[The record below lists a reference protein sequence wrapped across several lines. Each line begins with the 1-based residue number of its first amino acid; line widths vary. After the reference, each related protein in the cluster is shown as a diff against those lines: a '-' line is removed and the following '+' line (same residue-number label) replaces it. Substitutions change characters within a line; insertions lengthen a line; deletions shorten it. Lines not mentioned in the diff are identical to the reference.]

1 MTDDNDWNVQGSIVA
16 IPTNKGMYFGAVN
29 FDIKA
34 RLTPIRENPDIPTR
48 NLPIIK
54 TAYQPYPIL

>member
-1 MTDDNDWNVQGSIVA
+1 
-16 IPTNKGMYFGAVN
+16 MYFGAVN